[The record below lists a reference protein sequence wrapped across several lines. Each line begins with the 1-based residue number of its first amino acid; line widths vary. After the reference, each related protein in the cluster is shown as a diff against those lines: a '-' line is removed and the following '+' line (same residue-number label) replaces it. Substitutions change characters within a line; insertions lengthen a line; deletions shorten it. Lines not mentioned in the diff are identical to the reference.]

1 MEAGGTVSAKKCH
14 HCGNSSADEESLQKG
29 SFEKDQVHLKKVST
43 LRGFAIA
50 IFWLSTINM
59 VWIFFLAV
67 FSFCVEKLKW
77 K

>member
-50 IFWLSTINM
+50 IF
-59 VWIFFLAV
+59 
-67 FSFCVEKLKW
+67 
-77 K
+77 